1 VTAHPVAVV
10 YVVGMVLTALYM
22 RLSGGLKMQV
32 PGEEKP
38 RDLTTIVSLLAGLV
52 WPLWWLFYVAV
63 KLYGVDRYQ
72 AAVAKKMG
80 AELWWSPAP
89 SNVRIDGQ
97 QTDYARAPPEV
108 IRGGRRVGRWG
119 VLLCEGFGD
128 APAGAPWSTV
138 AWRPGLP
145 EKAMPGTELRSQW
158 IVGSHYP
165 TFAAAKAAMT
175 WLTEARLEELH
186 AERWAKEQEKVVDDC
201 LVADA
206 AKAP

>member
-1 VTAHPVAVV
+1 MTAHPVAVV

-108 IRGGRRVGRWG
+108 IRGGRRVGRWACSSARASGTRPPALRGRPWRG
-119 VLLCEGFGD
+119 VRVCRRRQCPGPSSGRSGSS
-128 APAGAPWSTV
+128 GATTRRSPRR
-138 AWRPGLP
+138 RP
-145 EKAMPGTELRSQW
+145 R
-158 IVGSHYP
+158 
-165 TFAAAKAAMT
+165 
-175 WLTEARLEELH
+175 
-186 AERWAKEQEKVVDDC
+186 
-201 LVADA
+201 
-206 AKAP
+206 